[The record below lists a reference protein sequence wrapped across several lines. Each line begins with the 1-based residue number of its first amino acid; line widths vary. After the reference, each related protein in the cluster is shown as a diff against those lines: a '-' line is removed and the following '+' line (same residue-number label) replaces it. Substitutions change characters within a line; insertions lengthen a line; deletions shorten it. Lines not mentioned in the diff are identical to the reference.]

1 MEKVIGIKF
10 IYKCK
15 YIIRLR
21 LFVNILTNTQERNL
35 KKNHTISKSKYR
47 VTTERQQASV
57 REHRVYIWFNFYI
70 SLVVVFPGYGVLKA
84 LGLSNRRSVKLLKYQ
99 VIIDYVFTEKYIGT
113 IMIIVIEKKI
123 KYKSPCRM
131 RDD

>member
-15 YIIRLR
+15 YISRLR
-21 LFVNILTNTQERNL
+21 LFINILTNTQERHE
-35 KKNHTISKSKYR
+35 KNHTISKSKYR
-47 VTTERQQASV
+47 ATTERSQASV
-57 REHRVYIWFNFYI
+57 REHRVYIWFSFYL
-70 SLVVVFPGYGVLKA
+70 SLVVVFPRYGVLKA

-113 IMIIVIEKKI
+113 IIINVIEKKI